1 MNFNAIKLLV
11 LCFLLFACQENENSK
26 KVDTKKVNSP
36 SSQLFTLAN
45 ADETKLRFV
54 NNVQETYEENYFN
67 YEFLYNGAGVAVG
80 DLNNDGLPDIYFAGN
95 SVNDKLYLNEG
106 NLTFKDISGTS
117 GIANYEGWS
126 TGVTMVDIN
135 TDGWLDIYV
144 CRSGPSKEISKR
156 TNRLFINNKDNTF
169 TEAAA
174 DYGLERTEHSIQSAF
189 FDYDLDGDLDM
200 YLLNHPSERVLSRS
214 LKAHMK
220 DIKAGKVQTDLFF
233 KNDNGVFVD
242 ASKESGLVNFGFRHG
257 IALGDINNDG
267 YPDMYISSDFD
278 EPDLLEINQGDGTFK
293 NEIDTYFDHISF
305 NSMGNEMVDM
315 NNDGQLDLFVVDMAS
330 DDHYRSK
337 AYMKSMDVD
346 RFRALTSNGYHNQYM
361 FNTLQINNGT
371 GSFSEVAQLSG
382 IAKTD
387 WSWGPLFFDMDQD
400 GYKDLFITNGIK
412 ENFLYRDLQ
421 KEVEEKNQNSDSKSV
436 VLEDLLTIVP
446 SDISENVFYK
456 NVDGLS
462 FEKMSGKWAAPSLYN
477 SNGVATAD
485 FDNDGDLDFV
495 TNNMGSNASLYISQA
510 ANGAGGNHIK
520 LQLKGSA
527 KNPAAIGAKVSV
539 QTETQKQ
546 LQELYTTRGYL
557 SAVDPALVF
566 GLGTSTQPSITITWP
581 DGKQSTHDGLAVNK
595 SHTIQYDEATSRS
608 PEKATTSTTL
618 LQSSGNAGIS
628 FTHKEDPF
636 DDYTV
641 QILLPHSQSNVGPS
655 VATADVNQ
663 DGVDDLYIGGAAGQ
677 AGQLYLGTT
686 KGSFK
691 AKKGP
696 WQLDAAKEDTGALFF
711 DYDGDGDHDLYVVS
725 GGAHLEEG
733 HVNYQDRLYTNTGNG
748 TFVAAAAATLP
759 QLLISGQAVAAA
771 DVDGDGDQDLFIGGR
786 IIPNKYPYAPKSYL
800 LINTNG
806 TFTAT
811 EVAVGQLVSQALFTD
826 YDGDGDA
833 DLMTV
838 GEWSEINV
846 FKNDKGA
853 FAKAEIPSLQGT
865 NGLWFGLAQRDID
878 GDGDMDYFV
887 GNLGL
892 NTKFK
897 AGKGKEFHI
906 FCDDFD
912 GNGTYDVVLSN
923 TYKGNL
929 VPARGREC
937 SSQQMPFIT
946 DKFEDY
952 RSFASATLED
962 IYGTQLETALHYK
975 ADRLDSVFLENNGDG
990 SFTIQSLPVAVQLS
1004 PIHSFAFADL
1014 NNDGK
1019 DEVLL
1024 SGNLYNVE
1032 VETERYDALKGGVLS
1047 WTSDGFTSHPAS
1059 ETGFLTAG
1067 DTRTVSVLQSNGK
1080 EKIMVARNNNSILM
1094 FEKK

>member
-1 MNFNAIKLLV
+1 M
-11 LCFLLFACQENENSK
+11 ACQENNDPKTPENK
-26 KVDTKKVNSP
+26 DT
-36 SSQLFTLAN
+36 SSTAQTLFKLAN
-45 ADETKLRFV
+45 ADETNLRFV
-54 NNVQETYEENYFN
+54 NNVEETYEENYFN

-95 SVNDKLYLNEG
+95 SVNDKIYLNQG
-106 NLTFKDISGTS
+106 DLTFKDISGTS
-117 GIANYEGWS
+117 GIAAYEGWS
-126 TGVTMVDIN
+126 TGVTMIDIN

-144 CRSGPSKEISKR
+144 CRSGPSKELSKR

-174 DYGLERTEHSIQSAF
+174 DYGLQRTEHSIQSAF

-200 YLLNHPSERVLSRS
+200 YLLNHPPKS
-214 LKAHMK
+214 LTSKSVKDHMK

-233 KNDNGVFVD
+233 KNDNGKFVD

-257 IALGDINNDG
+257 IAVGDINKDG
-267 YPDMYISSDFD
+267 YPDIYISSDFD
-278 EPDLLEINQGDGTFK
+278 EPDLMEINQGDGTFK
-293 NEIDTYFDHISF
+293 NEIDSYFEHISF

-361 FNTLQINNGT
+361 FNTLQLNNGNA
-371 GSFSEVAQLSG
+371 SFSEVAQLSG

-400 GYKDLFITNGIK
+400 GFKDLFITNGIK

-421 KEVEEKNQNSDSKSV
+421 KEVQEKNKDNTTNV
-436 VLEDLLTIVP
+436 VLEDLLAIVP

-456 NVDGLS
+456 NKDGLS
-462 FEKMSGKWAAPSLYN
+462 FEQMSGTWAAPSMYN

-520 LQLKGSA
+520 LQLKGTG
-527 KNPAAIGAKVSV
+527 KNPAAIGAKVAVKTASHN
-539 QTETQKQ
+539 QW
-546 LQELYTTRGYL
+546 QELYTTRGYL
-557 SAVDPALVF
+557 SSVDPALVF
-566 GLGTSTQPSITITWP
+566 GLGKDTHPIVTVTWP
-581 DGKQSTHDGLAVNK
+581 DGKETTYDNLVINE
-595 SHTIQYDEATSRS
+595 SHVLQYDPTAT
-608 PEKATTSTTL
+608 ANTSTQEEVVTNL
-618 LQSSGNAGIS
+618 KAVANSGLN
-628 FTHKEDPF
+628 FKHTEDNF
-636 DDYTV
+636 DDYKV
-641 QILLPHSQSNVGPS
+641 QILLPHSQSNVGPC

-663 DGVDDLYIGGAAGQ
+663 DGIDDLYIGGAAGQ
-677 AGQLYLGTT
+677 AGQLYLGSSNGGYTL
-686 KGSFK
+686 KNG
-691 AKKGP
+691 GP
-696 WQLDAAKEDTGALFF
+696 WRADASKEDTGALFV
-711 DYDGDGDHDLYVVS
+711 DVDNDGDLDLYVVS

-733 HVNYQDRLYTNTGNG
+733 HTNYQDRLYTNTGNG
-748 TFVAAAAATLP
+748 TFVKTKASTLP
-759 QLLISGQAVAAA
+759 QLAISGQSIAAS

-800 LINTNG
+800 LTNTNG
-806 TFTAT
+806 SFTAS
-811 EVAVGQLVSQALFTD
+811 EIAVNQLVSQALFTD
-826 YDGDGDA
+826 YDGDGDD

-838 GEWSEINV
+838 GEWSEIQLFDN
-846 FKNDKGA
+846 NGGA
-853 FAKAEIPSLQGT
+853 FAKADVPSLKGT
-865 NGLWFGLAQRDID
+865 TGLWFGLAQKDID
-878 GDGDMDYFV
+878 GDGDLDYFA

-892 NTKFK
+892 NAKFK

-946 DKFEDY
+946 DKFQDY

-962 IYGTQLETALHYK
+962 IYGDQLDTALHYK
-975 ADRLDSVFLENNGDG
+975 ADRLDSVFLENMGDG
-990 SFTIQSLPVAVQLS
+990 SFSIQSLPLNVQLS
-1004 PIHSFAFADL
+1004 PINGFAFTDL
-1014 NNDGK
+1014 NSDGQ
-1019 DEVLL
+1019 DEVILT
-1024 SGNLYNVE
+1024 GNLYNVE
-1032 VETERYDALKGGVLS
+1032 VETERYDAFKGAVLS
-1047 WTSDGFTSHPAS
+1047 YTTTGFKTLSPS

-1067 DTRTVSVLQSNGK
+1067 DTRTVHVLKTKDSEN
-1080 EKIMVARNNNSILM
+1080 ILVARNNSGVMI